1 MTKAEFRQQGTLG
14 STGSSSIAVTDL
26 VAEYRGTSAHASAN
40 PWDGVNALDALVGS
54 YNNIS
59 MLRQQIR
66 PDERIHGCIMQAPKF
81 TNAIPECT
89 KVKYSV
95 RSANIKSLDKLSQRV
110 RRCIEAGAT
119 ATGCEVTI
127 KEELTYADLW
137 VNKSLSLLFKQQMD
151 ALGVPVSLA
160 EEGENIGG
168 STDMGNVSQA
178 VPGLHALIGIPAPP
192 GTSIH
197 NRAFTEAA
205 GTVEAHERVLEAAK
219 AMALTAWA
227 ILVDD
232 DVFAQ
237 IEKDF
242 RERRH

>member
-1 MTKAEFRQQGTLG
+1 
-14 STGSSSIAVTDL
+14 
-26 VAEYRGTSAHASAN
+26 
-40 PWDGVNALDALVGS
+40 
-54 YNNIS
+54 

-66 PDERIHGCIMQAPKF
+66 PDERVHGCIMLAPKF
-81 TNAIPECT
+81 ANAIPECT
-89 KVKYSV
+89 KVKYSI
-95 RSANIKSLDKLSQRV
+95 RSPNIKCLDKLSQRV
-110 RRCIEAGAT
+110 RRCIEAAAT
-119 ATGCEVTI
+119 ATGCEVSI

-137 VNKSLSLLFKQQMD
+137 VNKPLSLLFKQQMD
-151 ALGVPVSLA
+151 ALGVPISLA

-178 VPGLHALIGIPAPP
+178 VPGLHALIAIPAPP

-219 AMALTAWA
+219 GMALTAWS

-242 RERRH
+242 RARRH